1 MQNDNDTCM
10 HAKSLQLYLFVTL
23 WTVVPQAPLPM
34 EFSRQDYWSDLP
46 CPPPG
51 DLPYPGIELVSFTF
65 LALASGFFIPL
76 VPPEKP
82 KIMTVHIY

>member
-51 DLPYPGIELVSFTF
+51 DLPYPRIEPASLASP
-65 LALASGFFIPL
+65 ALAGDFFTTVAPGKPL
-76 VPPEKP
+76 
-82 KIMTVHIY
+82 

>member
-51 DLPYPGIELVSFTF
+51 IFPIQGSNWCLLHF
-65 LALASGFFIPL
+65 LHWQVGSL
-76 VPPEKP
+76 
-82 KIMTVHIY
+82 YR

>member
-10 HAKSLQLYLFVTL
+10 HAKSLQLCLFVTL
-23 WTVVPQAPLPM
+23 WTVAPQAPLTM
-34 EFSRQDYWSDLP
+34 EFSRQEYWSDLP

-51 DLPYPGIELVSFTF
+51 DLPCPGIKLVSFTF
-65 LALASGFFIPL
+65 PAWAGGFFIPS

-82 KIMTVHIY
+82 KIMPVHIY